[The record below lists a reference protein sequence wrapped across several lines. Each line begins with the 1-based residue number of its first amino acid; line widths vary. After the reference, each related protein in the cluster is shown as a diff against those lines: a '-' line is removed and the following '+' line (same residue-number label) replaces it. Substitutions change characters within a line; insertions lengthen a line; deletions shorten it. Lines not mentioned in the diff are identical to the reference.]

1 MSRVTA
7 KNLLVRRIVQLLVT
21 EGLSFCL
28 FFDVRSRQGDPS
40 GIRIGLGGPIV
51 LLFFPLYAI
60 EDREYIALLVTF
72 LIDIAFALI
81 ITFSIIKKWRWIG
94 GTCLLLFNL
103 IGIMLVLNGL
113 P

>member
-7 KNLLVRRIVQLLVT
+7 KSLLVRRILQLLVT

-40 GIRIGLGGPIV
+40 GIRIGLGAPII

-60 EDREYIALLVTF
+60 EDKEYMALLVT
-72 LIDIAFALI
+72 LLVDMTFALI
-81 ITFSIIKKWRWIG
+81 ITFSIIKRCNWVG

-103 IGIMLVLNGL
+103 IGVMLVFNGM
-113 P
+113 